1 MGVFSESM
9 TAFRVLAIPTKVA
22 ELVRTT
28 HRSPGYGHPA
38 HTETAAG
45 YGPCRHCLRTFRI
58 GEEQR
63 TLFTY
68 DPFHGLEPFPL
79 PGPVFVHAE
88 SCSRYPE
95 DGPFPEDL
103 RAHALTFAAYG
114 RGRRLLEERHV
125 TGGEVDEAVRQ
136 LFERADVDY
145 VHVRDTDAGCYDF
158 RVERGNS

>member
-1 MGVFSESM
+1 M
-9 TAFRVLAIPTKVA
+9 TAFRILAIPTKVA

-28 HRSPGYGHPA
+28 RRSPGYGHPA

-68 DPFHGLEPFPL
+68 DPFHGLETFPL

-88 SCSRYPE
+88 SCARYPE
-95 DGPFPEDL
+95 DGPFPEDM
-103 RAHALTFAAYG
+103 RTHALTFAAYG
-114 RGRRLLEERHV
+114 RGRRLLAEQHV
-125 TGGEVDEAVRQ
+125 TDGAVDEAVKE
-136 LFERADVDY
+136 LFGRADVDY

-158 RVERGNS
+158 RVERSLTP